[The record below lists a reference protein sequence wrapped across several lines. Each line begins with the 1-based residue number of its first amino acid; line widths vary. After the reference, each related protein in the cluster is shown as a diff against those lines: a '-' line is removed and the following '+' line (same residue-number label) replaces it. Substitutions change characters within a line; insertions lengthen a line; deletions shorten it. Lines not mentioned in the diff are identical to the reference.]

1 MNTKEVANRLVDLCR
16 KGEYERAQKELYA
29 NDVVSIEQQASPEF
43 PKETRGLNAIIEKG
57 HRFEKMVD
65 KMHGS
70 TVSEPLVTDHSIAFV
85 MQMDVTMKG
94 QDRSKMSE
102 LCVYQVKDGK
112 IEREEFFM

>member
-16 KGEYERAQKELYA
+16 KGEFEKAHRELYS
-29 NDVVSIEQQASPEF
+29 NDVVSVEQMSSPEF
-43 PKETRGLNAIIEKG
+43 PKETKGLNAVIEKG
-57 HRFEKMVD
+57 HRFENMVD
-65 KMHGS
+65 QMHGS

-85 MQMDVTMKG
+85 MSMDVTMKG
-94 QDRSKMSE
+94 QKRSNMSE